1 MILTNQVVIG
11 ISFDV
16 VHIVLGAEFPVID
29 IITRVGISGK
39 TMLIIMKATS
49 IPQQYHKVN
58 HNNVDVLHDRRISFV
73 GFY

>member
-58 HNNVDVLHDRRISFV
+58 
-73 GFY
+73 